1 MDAMDTPTTVAP
13 TVVPSV
19 ATARERRSA
28 STMWVLPAHIG
39 VIGLAAFVYVYNL
52 TVSGFANTFYSM
64 AAQAASQSWSA
75 WFWGSLDPSNFIT
88 VDKPPLST
96 MLMGLSVRVFGLSPW
111 SILLPEAI
119 CGIAAIAVLYAIV
132 RRTAGPVAATV
143 AALVAALTPVAVLI
157 FRFNNPDALLT
168 LLLLLA
174 AWAFMRAL
182 EDGRFRWLI
191 LSGLLIGLAFN
202 TKFLQAYLVLPA
214 FAIVY
219 LISAPVSLRRRFAG
233 LVVAAA
239 SVVVFSLWWVAAVQ
253 LTPADMRPYIG
264 GSTDGTALQL
274 LFGYDGLGR
283 IFGQLSGGI
292 APTARISNFPG
303 PGASASFSGQPGI
316 LRLFNNALGGQIAW
330 LLPFAAIG
338 ASASLILRRRMP
350 RTDLPRAAVLMW
362 TLWLVTHALV
372 FSFMTGIIHSYYA
385 VVMAPPIGALV
396 GIGIVDLWRA
406 RDSHRRLA
414 GLALAAAIASTA
426 VLAWDFLNRTPDFL
440 PGIADV
446 VLVVGLSA
454 AAAIALLAFA
464 RDDQDSR
471 IAGTIRRATVAAA
484 ALGMIALLTGPAA
497 YALQT
502 MATPYNGGDP
512 AAGPAFARTAF
523 TGFGGLFS
531 PPDAR
536 TGGARGQ
543 RPQGDGGVAPSV
555 GTGVPIPVG
564 NFVSREPGGMNQA
577 DLEYLLANRGAARW
591 LVAASGSNQAAPI
604 QLATGQPVMAMG
616 GFNGSDPHPTLQ
628 QLEQYIHTGEIRFVL
643 AASQGFGSFGLGQG
657 QAVGISGWVRNNCH
671 PAIIDGG
678 SATDLYDCAGAA

>member
-1 MDAMDTPTTVAP
+1 MDSPTTVAP
-13 TVVPSV
+13 AFTTVQ
-19 ATARERRSA
+19 ERRSA
-28 STMWVLPAHIG
+28 STAWVLPAQLG
-39 VIGLAAFVYVYNL
+39 VLGLTAFVYVYNL

-64 AAQAASQSWSA
+64 AAQAASQSWSS

-119 CGIAAIAVLYAIV
+119 CGVAAIAVLYAIV

-168 LLLLLA
+168 LLVLLA
-174 AWAFMRAL
+174 AWAFMRGL

-191 LSGLLIGLAFN
+191 LSGLLVGLAFN

-219 LISAPVSLRRRFAG
+219 LVAAPVTMRRRVAG
-233 LVVAAA
+233 LAVAAA
-239 SVVVFSLWWVAAVQ
+239 SVLVFSLWWVVAVQ

-283 IFGQLSGGI
+283 IFGQLSGGV
-292 APTARISNFPG
+292 APTERISNFPG
-303 PGASASFSGQPGI
+303 SSASFSGAPGL
-316 LRLFNNALGGQIAW
+316 LRMFNNVLGGQIAW

-338 ASASLILRRRMP
+338 AASSLLLRRRMP

-362 TLWLVTHALV
+362 TLWLVTHVLV
-372 FSFMTGIIHSYYA
+372 FSFMTGIIHSYYT
-385 VVMAPPIGALV
+385 VVMAPAIGALV
-396 GIGIVDLWRA
+396 GTGMVDLWRA
-406 RDSHRRLA
+406 RESHRRLA
-414 GLALAAAIASTA
+414 GLALAGAIGLTA
-426 VLAWDFLNRTPDFL
+426 VLAWDLLNRTPDFL
-440 PGIADV
+440 PGIAEV
-446 VLVVGLSA
+446 VLVVGLA
-454 AAAIALLAFA
+454 TAAAIGFLAFA
-464 RDDQDSR
+464 SDDPNSNVGR
-471 IAGTIRRATVAAA
+471 TIRRVTVAAA
-484 ALGMIALLTGPAA
+484 VLGMVALLMGPAA
-497 YALQT
+497 YAVQT

-512 AAGPAFARTAF
+512 AAGPAYARASF
-523 TGFGGLFS
+523 TGFAGLFS
-531 PPDAR
+531 PADSRP
-536 TGGARGQ
+536 GNARGQ
-543 RPQGDGGVAPSV
+543 RPQGDGGFAPSV
-555 GTGVPIPVG
+555 GTGVPIPAN

-577 DLEYLLANRGAARW
+577 DLEYLLANRGSARW

-616 GFNGSDPHPTLQ
+616 GFNGSDPYPTLME
-628 QLEQYIHTGEIRFVL
+628 LEQYIHTGEIRFVL
-643 AASQGFGSFGLGQG
+643 AANQGYGSFGLGKG
-657 QAVGISGWVRNNCH
+657 QAVGISGWVRNSCR
-671 PAIIDGG
+671 PAIVDGG
-678 SATDLYDCAGAA
+678 ASTDLYDCAGAA